1 MKSCGNPAILF
12 QGTFAYDDLCRQDNQ
27 NNTLKL

>member
-12 QGTFAYDDLCRQDNQ
+12 QGTFASDDLCRQDKEY
-27 NNTLKL
+27 NTLKL